1 MKQFNL
7 LCLLAIIS
15 LVVVGFGYYKN
26 KEKNYQQRVHSARV
40 ALPNEIQRLQTIQN
54 ESNQLFTD
62 ATDDLFN
69 PGVNSQQVE
78 QLRNTV
84 DSLKVSAADY
94 QIKAT
99 DLKEATTDLQ
109 KQKQDLVNRIE
120 TALTKVRIQEKIS
133 LLFQEGTTNW
143 QGLNDQVVIQLSDQM
158 SDIEK
163 LNHQV
168 SQITPGNWQNLANA
182 YLAMATDQLNQS
194 TPSIQILNQLMVD
207 NQLTPTADATQYQQ
221 LLDSL
226 NTISNGN
233 LLNLLSLQAQNVAA
247 QLQAN
252 GKL

>member
-1 MKQFNL
+1 MKQFSL

-26 KEKNYQQRVHSARV
+26 KEKNYQQRVHSAKV
-40 ALPNEIQRLQTIQN
+40 ALPNEIQRLQTVQDTI
-54 ESNQLFTD
+54 NQLFTD
-62 ATDDLFN
+62 ANDDLFN

-84 DSLKVSAADY
+84 DSLRVSAKDY
-94 QIKAT
+94 QVEASDLPQAT
-99 DLKEATTDLQ
+99 SDVQ
-109 KQKQDLVNRIE
+109 KQKKALVNRVE
-120 TALTKVRIQEKIS
+120 SALTKIRIQEKIS
-133 LLFQEGTTNW
+133 LLFQEGTVNW

-158 SDIEK
+158 ADIEK
-163 LNHQV
+163 LKQQV
-168 SQITPGNWQNLANA
+168 TQISSSNWQNLANA
-182 YLAMATDQLNQS
+182 YLAMATDQLNQA
-194 TPSIQILNQLMVD
+194 TPSIQLLNQLMVN

-233 LLNLLSLQAQNVAA
+233 LLNLLSLQAQNIAT